1 MSGGARPIASLN
13 PSWLIENYA
22 EPMLVTHL
30 FTHTGGPLCSCWI
43 LGRPN
48 ATMMVWSD
56 TKPGFD
62 PPGFGPF
69 RTNFLLFAQFCI
81 TKTEKNKQLMTMYK
95 ECLCK
100 NICMRNFSFSSINI
114 INTHI
119 LSRGLEWPRLRLD
132 ADAQVRVEMYPAAA
146 VRAENSSC
154 GPIHCN

>member
-1 MSGGARPIASLN
+1 MIGQLELMWGRSANHRSIQLRRRQSVYISTHIAQTTNVVEGSFSANYLPRQAVGKLCSPNISSMSGGARPIASLN

-56 TKPGFD
+56 TKPGFA

-81 TKTEKNKQLMTMYK
+81 TETEKTSN
-95 ECLCK
+95 
-100 NICMRNFSFSSINI
+100 
-114 INTHI
+114 
-119 LSRGLEWPRLRLD
+119 
-132 ADAQVRVEMYPAAA
+132 
-146 VRAENSSC
+146 
-154 GPIHCN
+154 